1 MKQLL
6 FSKALLSAATLMV
19 GTVALTSCSN
29 DEFDANTNPTY
40 DGESVKTQF
49 AINIPVAG
57 KSTRLGQDIV
67 QGQMTPQFRGIGNIS
82 LIPFTGTP
90 GTGGTPGTVIN
101 LGDIQPNELG
111 AGTGAK
117 VYYDV
122 TLATGVN
129 NFLFYGEAIASDGG
143 EQKNGALDANISTVL
158 NDITFSLKSIAPS
171 ESSEATTEKEAL
183 ISALNNVASAE
194 NSGIKWSASTS
205 DLRTYFESFI
215 RLKAGSAASIKLA
228 LKDLKDGIDG
238 ATANGETG
246 LQTEIIARIDNAIG
260 VSGTIV
266 DCTYPRKY
274 KLPDGA
280 AQIKWDDAK
289 SAFEYIDSD
298 NIGNLSY
305 TDMTH
310 FVYPASLYYWVK
322 TPINTSKESQADKYS
337 TDWETCLGLYENKS
351 AAVDATTASVALVEP
366 INYAVGRFD
375 VSAIFKAASVT
386 DNLGGTVD
394 TQAEDGITL
403 DGILIGGQK
412 NLKWD
417 FNTPVNSDEY
427 TIYDASVTSTKLGI
441 SLGDVMAYSLALQ
454 TEQTKEV
461 RFALELTNNTG
472 TSFIGKDGTVPDG
485 GRFYLVGKLTPDA
498 TQVNSDNRVFRQDY
512 VTYAKVTINSLENAY
527 NCIPDLKSPK
537 LELGL
542 SVDLNWEKGL
552 VQDVT
557 ID

>member
-19 GTVALTSCSN
+19 GTLAFTACSN
-29 DEFDANTNPTY
+29 DEFDGNTNPTY

-67 QGQMTPQFRGIGNIS
+67 QGQNDPEFRGIGNIS

-129 NFLFYGEAIASDGG
+129 NFLFYGEAIEASGN
-143 EQKNGALDANISTVL
+143 EKVNGALNATISTTLSEIKFELKQISSSATTDTQRGVLKKAL
-158 NDITFSLKSIAPS
+158 ND
-171 ESSEATTEKEAL
+171 
-183 ISALNNVASAE
+183 VASVD
-194 NSGIKWSASTS
+194 NGSGLKWSDSKTA
-205 DLRTYFESFI
+205 LRNYFESFI
-215 RLKAGSAASIKLA
+215 RLKAGSAASIKKTLE
-228 LKDLKDGIDG
+228 DLKEGINSI
-238 ATANGETG
+238 TPTGEEV
-246 LQTEIIARIDNAIG
+246 LQTNIISAIDEAIG
-260 VSGTIV
+260 SGGTIV
-266 DCTYPRKY
+266 DCDYPRNCN
-274 KLPDGA
+274 LPDGA
-280 AQIKWDDAK
+280 AQIKWDDVK
-289 SAFEYIDSD
+289 SEFEYINSE

-305 TDMTH
+305 TDMAH
-310 FVYPASLYYWVK
+310 FVYPASLYYWVS
-322 TPINTSKESQADKYS
+322 TPINTSIESQADKYS
-337 TDWETCLGLYENKS
+337 TNWNTCLNLYENKGAS
-351 AAVDATTASVALVEP
+351 VDATTASVALVNP

-394 TQAEDGITL
+394 TQAEGGITL

-427 TIYDASVTSTKLGI
+427 TIYDASVTSTKLGT
-441 SLGDVMAYSLALQ
+441 SLGQVMAYSLALQ

-472 TSFIGKDGTVPDG
+472 ASFIGKDGTVPDG
-485 GRFYLVGKLTPDA
+485 GRFYLVGKLTPVSTTA
-498 TQVNSDNRVFRQDY
+498 ENRVFLQDY
-512 VTYAKVTINSLENAY
+512 TTYAKVTINSLENAY

-542 SVDLNWEKGL
+542 SVDLDWKKGL

>member
-19 GTVALTSCSN
+19 GTLVFTACSN
-29 DEFDANTNPTY
+29 DEFDGNTNPTY

-67 QGQMTPQFRGIGNIS
+67 QGQVTPQFRGIGNIS

-129 NFLFYGEAIASDGG
+129 NFLFYGEAIETSSDD
-143 EQKNGALDANISTVL
+143 KTNGALNATISGTVDNIKFELVPITTLADAEDNSQG
-158 NDITFSLKSIAPS
+158 S
-171 ESSEATTEKEAL
+171 ERTTL
-183 ISALNNVASAE
+183 LGALNLVA
-194 NSGIKWSASTS
+194 NTTGWSTSTS
-205 DLRTYFESFI
+205 DLKNFYNSFI
-215 RLKAGSAASIKLA
+215 RLKAGSASSIKLA
-228 LKDLKDGIDG
+228 LTNLKEGINS
-238 ATANGETG
+238 ATATSEETLKG
-246 LQTEIIARIDNAIG
+246 DLNTNIG
-260 VSGTIV
+260 TALNNIEN
-266 DCTYPRKY
+266 CTYPSNLG
-274 KLPDGA
+274 LPDGA
-280 AQIKWDDAK
+280 AQITWNS
-289 SAFEYIDSD
+289 SAFEYISSQ

-305 TDMTH
+305 TSMDK
-310 FVYPASLYYWVK
+310 FVYPSSLYYWVN
-322 TPINTSKESQADKYS
+322 TPIKTSNSPQADNYVGKTKWS
-337 TDWETCLGLYENKS
+337 ECVDLYKDGES
-351 AAVDATTASVALVEP
+351 VASTTASVALVNP

-427 TIYDASVTSTKLGI
+427 TIYDASVTSTKLGT
-441 SLGDVMAYSLALQ
+441 SLGEVMAYSLALQ

>member
-19 GTVALTSCSN
+19 GTLVFTACSN
-29 DEFDANTNPTY
+29 DEFDGNTNPTY

-67 QGQMTPQFRGIGNIS
+67 QGQNDPMFRGIGNIS
-82 LIPFTGTP
+82 LIPFIGAP
-90 GTGGTPGTVIN
+90 GTATTSEAVIN
-101 LGDIQPNELG
+101 LGDIQSNELG

-122 TLATGVN
+122 SLKTGVN
-129 NFLFYGEAIASDGG
+129 NFLFYGEAIEASGN
-143 EQKNGALDANISTVL
+143 EKVNGALNATISTTL
-158 NDITFSLKSIAPS
+158 SEIKFELKQI
-171 ESSEATTEKEAL
+171 SSSATTDAQRNVLIEAL
-183 ISALNNVASAE
+183 NSVASA
-194 NSGIKWSASTS
+194 NDGSGLNWSQSETA
-205 DLRTYFESFI
+205 LKNYFESFI
-215 RLKAGSAASIKLA
+215 RLKAGSAASIKKA
-228 LKDLKDGIDG
+228 LEDLKAGINSV
-238 ATANGETG
+238 TPTGEET
-246 LQTEIIARIDNAIG
+246 LKTNIISAIDAAIG
-260 VSGTIV
+260 SGGTIA
-266 DCTYPRKY
+266 DYDYPRNCN
-274 KLPDGA
+274 LPDGA
-280 AQIKWDDAK
+280 AQIKWNDVK
-289 SAFEYIDSD
+289 SEFEYIDSE

-305 TDMTH
+305 TDMAH
-310 FVYPASLYYWVK
+310 FVYPASLYYWVN
-322 TPINTSKESQADKYS
+322 TPINTSIESQADKYS
-337 TDWETCLGLYENKS
+337 TNWNTCLNLYENKNAS
-351 AAVDATTASVALVEP
+351 VDATTASVALVNP

-417 FNTPVNSDEY
+417 FNTPVDGSDEY
-427 TIYDASVTSTKLGI
+427 TIYDASVTSTELGT

-454 TEQTKEV
+454 TQPATEV

-472 TSFIGKDGTVPDG
+472 KSFIGKDGTVPDG
-485 GRFYLVGKLTPDA
+485 GRFYLVGKLTPVTDKA
-498 TQVNSDNRVFRQDY
+498 ENRVFLQDY
-512 VTYAKVTINSLENAY
+512 TTYAKVTINSLENAY

-542 SVDLNWEKGL
+542 SVDLDWKEGL